1 MIIDM
6 RESFEYEGISTGEYR
21 GGFYVT
27 YDGREYSAV
36 YLGLGRFIVYSDTA
50 DKNFT
55 FPIDDGRYL
64 MQTDIRDELFT
75 RACEVHMIGVLREC
89 YENVTIH
96 DIVENGV
103 IISTANPRLG
113 FELHLKSVKDLGFIG
128 LVDKSLL
135 IGMYEERDY
144 LWNPELG
151 IYSTFCGAIGADY
164 KNTWLM
170 NKDRITQLCIMEHVE

>member
-1 MIIDM
+1 MNYM
-6 RESFEYEGISTGEYR
+6 RDSYEYGGISTEEYR

-27 YDGREYSAV
+27 YGGREYSAV

-50 DKNFT
+50 DEHFT
-55 FPIDDGRYL
+55 FPNDDGRYL
-64 MQTDIRDELFT
+64 MQTDIRDELLT
-75 RACEVHMIGVLREC
+75 RACEVRMVGVIREC

-96 DIVENGV
+96 DITKNSVT
-103 IISTANPRLG
+103 ISTANPRLG
-113 FELHLKSVKDLGFIG
+113 FKLCLKPVKDFGFVG
-128 LVDKSLL
+128 VVDKSQL

-151 IYSTFCGAIGADY
+151 VYSTLCGAIGADC

-170 NKDRITQLCIMEHVE
+170 NKDRITQLCIMEHVN